1 MDPLYTKD
9 GVLVFAGQDTPR
21 ADLLAVARTYLIA
34 NGVHHLDADDALV
47 DRQGLVVRAH
57 WAGPDVGFC
66 GETHPQA
73 QAVTVVNLPGI
84 SL

>member
-1 MDPLYTKD
+1 MDPIFTKD
-9 GVLVFAGQDTPR
+9 GVLVFVGQETSR
-21 ADLLAVARTYLIA
+21 ADLLAVARTFLIA
-34 NGVHHLDADDALV
+34 NGVHHLDADDMLV
-47 DRQGLVVRAH
+47 DRQGLVGRAY

-66 GETHPQA
+66 GEQHPQA